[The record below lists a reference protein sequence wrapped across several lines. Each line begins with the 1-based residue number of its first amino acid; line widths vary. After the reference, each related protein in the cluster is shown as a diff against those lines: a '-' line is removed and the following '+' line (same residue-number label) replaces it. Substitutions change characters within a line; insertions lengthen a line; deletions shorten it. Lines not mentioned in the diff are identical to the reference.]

1 MSMYANIQQLKEN
14 PEFENLGKR
23 WSTEDDINLMSSLE
37 TNIVTKT
44 CIDYNKLA
52 LEFKRTIGSVQERIK
67 LNIYKKLDEE
77 NTVDILCEKYNI
89 DIGEMNFFIKRKEYS
104 KAVKKEVAVKKEFA
118 VTNEQLYSLILSYQ
132 EDLNDI
138 KNTLKKINK
147 KLSMIEVSE

>member
-1 MSMYANIQQLKEN
+1 MYANIQKLKEN

-104 KAVKKEVAVKKEFA
+104 KTTKAVKKEATN
-118 VTNEQLYSLILSYQ
+118 VTNEQLYSLILRYQ

>member
-104 KAVKKEVAVKKEFA
+104 KTTKAVKKEATN
-118 VTNEQLYSLILSYQ
+118 VTNEQLYSLILRYQ

>member
-1 MSMYANIQQLKEN
+1 MYANIQQLKEN

-104 KAVKKEVAVKKEFA
+104 KTTKAVKKEATN
-118 VTNEQLYSLILSYQ
+118 VTNEQLYSLILRYQ

>member
-104 KAVKKEVAVKKEFA
+104 KTVKKEVA

-132 EDLNDI
+132 EDLKDI
-138 KNTLKKINK
+138 KKVLKKINK